1 MEERE
6 SSERKSLLI
15 RTIIIIILLLLSF
28 LATILYV
35 YMYPKTRV
43 ELYDSDYN
51 VINSF
56 EVKRYSTLNNLKGVE
71 KVGYTFDY
79 WSYDDFGGRKLEPNA
94 ELKTEVL
101 RLYANYTV
109 NRYKITYHIQY
120 FDETNQQYQ
129 YKTYYPYGYYDSYD
143 YGSEIIL
150 PTGRMGGELLPEFT
164 NMHGYHFVG
173 WTTKVLS
180 EDDPDVEKY
189 MTYAGAKFV
198 LDIPSNIDFY
208 AYFEKNTFALNLHT
222 GIQYQMDSSNNP
234 MKDENGNYII
244 KNNPNATIENDGL
257 LVDTVRYQD
266 LLTTTTDKYNNIT
279 LTEKNAGMAYGEYEF
294 LGWYLDPDYLVAVD
308 DYQLV
313 LNVAADGRPYYSYND
328 GNAIQ
333 TILGIDTGNRDVDGN
348 IIYEFNVYSKWQRK
362 AYEISFNKNSNHSNG
377 KITPIHL
384 YKVFLDE
391 NGNIIDEYGSYYD
404 DGEFTYEGYA
414 NGGHYCR
421 VNLESLDVVDE
432 AFRNSNSRYR
442 LIRWT
447 NKNIDSQSTEK
458 YAVWQQQVDKPTA
471 ELVKARITS
480 PAIYTNSVYTHTT
493 SGDYMLFAQWSEI
506 FVIKFAYAGGSN
518 QKYFTYEGI
527 KDEWFVLPT
536 SKRIEQ
542 EGWTKLYSYFAGWQQ
557 AGKIIEEFSTN
568 KETGAEENASDY
580 YCKISNSSTYY
591 AYWKN
596 TPYTIKFHWNDGT
609 DNVTE
614 ISAYGGNV
622 KNYIASPTRDGY
634 IFDGWSKTKYPN
646 ANDYAKARRQAK
658 NESRNLSVEETAYLS
673 SSNFRVEGG
682 VQEDANKRTL
692 TLEFYGSWTK
702 NFVIEYDL
710 DGGTKVGST
719 KLEYNYSE
727 LIGSASHLD
736 LKASIYIGKAISVK
750 KEHFVHKGWKL
761 KNVDNGEVF
770 AKSTS
775 SKRTTFD
782 FFDNKYY
789 DYVSSSITVPESK
802 KKPFASSTENV
813 DRVVLVAIWEAEKY
827 DVTIIDTLANEGN
840 TPDKNVIKVAYN
852 EPFKFPETNTLGDR
866 YDSKIGFQL
875 KGFAFSRDGEIIYP
889 VVDGKMPDDIPAFTI
904 SAPMT
909 LYTVYVQKKINLE
922 YKFYKYV
929 GDTLT
934 EENYTPKDTSCT
946 QPGKVD
952 YGQELILPVVTGE
965 DYGNIKFKFIRWFYL
980 DESDIDK
987 PFEERERH
995 EVVTGSKIIYHD
1007 SNDTLTL
1014 YAEFKVESYEI
1025 MLQLTNP
1032 FNNNSVI
1039 DTISLCEL
1047 EKNSKIEVDIYNS
1060 ILKQVYAHIAEKL
1073 SDYLITY
1080 EGSDGQTVTLEGF
1093 LKGYYLKCLNATGS
1107 GYSNEFK
1114 ANKNLNATDFNVLIT
1129 NTNKLILV
1137 PEWTANDIDLV
1148 YSSSEEEGA
1157 LTQTK
1162 TFKFNDQITL
1172 EKSSLFDLGSIKIK
1186 SWYINIDG
1194 KKQYFACDSVL
1205 SGSQDRPNLHS
1216 LINDIDWNIINGK
1229 GTLKIYANTQQIC
1242 TVNYY
1247 YFDYNTNTI
1256 TLKNTVEFP
1265 LGDTVELMNGSELNY
1280 KDLKFAGWYYNGTL
1294 FNGNIAELTTS
1305 EHNYSV
1311 DLYADMTLKK
1321 SVYSVN
1327 IESGVSTSILISQ
1340 DDINILTFVNGTP
1353 KYLTALE
1360 INTLPTLDSIPE
1372 GYTYY
1377 GLMSNNKVFK
1387 ANSDNT
1393 IEMVL
1398 SLDGTDII
1406 IEAYF
1411 TKEYTIVYTLNES
1424 DQSFADDGTTAERQD
1439 TFQIGSDGKIVYNG
1453 NFVESIKIKYSVK
1466 KDLYNFVGWNVL
1478 NSNGTIDTE
1487 IGVLGGTTGRNL
1499 VPTSLLS
1506 NVITLVPNFSEPEA
1520 DTINVQIWLY
1530 RTGAEGET
1538 PVVIEKKNG
1547 GKYTFVQGKDI
1558 NASWEN
1564 QLFELYRW
1572 KSLDYGTSGYN
1583 VQQYYEVGEVLII
1596 PNAIEENKVFKFAGE
1611 WIEKYQITFTQ
1622 PENYSSATG
1631 YPNDPSN
1638 PIILKKGEEY
1648 LVDSTPVIDGGAV
1661 TFKYWVLDGI
1671 LDEDGKEIIVNTGDI
1686 IIPNENGSTTYRKLI
1701 SIKEDGQVVTKH
1713 YLPKQESNIYKFV
1726 GAWKSV
1732 TYTIT
1737 INITNPND
1745 NTIAYTLTK
1754 EVEFGSTFETRQI
1767 IDADTLQKLI
1777 NDGFETDDRGIVG
1790 WSTTNGGSVSADIL
1804 KDIRSN
1810 LTLYSVWQSKNELKF
1825 SVTDDVE
1832 YDSSVIDA
1840 NGKTIPAIK
1849 FLPGDTI
1856 NINNF
1861 IKSIYKKG
1869 YVTVYFDGNKYAIVA
1884 GANNDYYI
1892 LTGFSSSA
1900 ELFDAKGQSIGN
1912 TISVSDAGSIDVF
1925 TAKADVVLTPI
1936 FERTYS
1942 VSFYDNTT
1950 TSGGNQTTIENVYL
1964 RENQTLDLTK
1974 YTYQR
1979 ENFTFLGW
1987 SLSIDAM
1994 LGTNTITMGVD
2005 CTLENH
2011 IVYAV
2016 WASNRKVRFQIST
2029 TNSTGTTNKLILE
2042 YPLTKDNKI
2051 NTDIIQSYLNGVD
2064 VSNNAV
2070 VSYNLEKNEKLSAM
2084 GHPAYIYN
2092 FNDYYLDGFLIG
2104 GNAYTIST
2112 LASTTFDGSENVVVT
2127 LNFRDIFKINYLAEN
2142 DGDIEGELNVIDY
2155 FVVLDQT
2162 RYGKLAENSAI
2173 VELTIMPKEDIPVTK
2188 PHNVP
2193 RGFATGTQVDTIEYD
2208 YTNEESLKIGYE
2220 KLVLISRNLM
2230 ANYLQTYTLYLQ
2242 WEYEYVTT
2250 YVYAITENFENEDS
2264 ETILKNPYESYV
2276 NSIDGTDIKFSV
2288 VANMIYIDNQAR
2300 FIGGNYRF
2308 NKENPDKPVL
2318 RYNDIFT
2325 LKASAKT
2332 NIGGYVLIGFSTKL
2346 FKLGQVPDAEEYY
2359 ALGSY
2364 IQIDD
2369 ELLGENTEL
2378 KLYPV
2383 YALESKNILISA
2395 INGKAE
2401 VKGYYAL
2408 DRDLSEAGFV
2418 YVPDITTN
2426 EFTIEANSAS
2436 WVGVSINLK
2445 LVITA
2450 SEPMNSAYMFKEFVG
2465 FGTTEDAAPNIR
2477 TIMCSEFWTDE
2488 DLSNELQ
2495 VVYGTSSVK
2504 LNITLTYPNEL
2515 KNLTDNGEFT
2525 ITGQDSTGN
2534 SYNQIFNTNNRNSQ
2548 VIVESLASINYVI
2561 NTSSTY
2567 FDYVLYN
2574 GTTLKNTITLVDGK
2588 KINVGD
2594 LTLNDV
2600 DENGNYLAD
2609 IVVVAVPKSYRV
2621 TFIMNRGSLKSGT
2634 EISASNSIYENVSSF
2649 KIENGVARVFM
2660 GSTITLPTAENIIY
2674 TNAKFVCFYLN
2685 DDADKTP
2692 VISKLID
2699 SDTTFVE
2706 LYDDNVFS
2714 IQYVY
2719 MGNSTTVTGIEP
2731 GSTVKIG
2738 IDAAGLI
2745 DGYNL
2750 LGWSL
2755 TPNGNIDFENGA
2767 EVVIEKSYILYA
2779 IYSGETITINYTYIG
2794 ADGNEKTIS
2803 KNAQN
2808 GQNITLI
2815 TFDDLTNPMDYDT
2828 KYLFGWERND
2838 ITFEAGKE
2846 VLFKD
2851 LGFVYSADN
2860 TTINFVAKYYNRYK
2874 YIISYDTSSVKNAQD
2889 YTDIIWYVRTN
2900 NEDGTSYNTND
2911 LMVKISTVEPV
2922 SNTTDATYFD
2932 YYMVKILVD
2941 GEYVNDE
2948 SANNSRIVVGSQLT
2962 LKAPTD
2968 IEEVIKYQLVPIFRN
2983 TTTSI
2988 KINYKI
2994 TRPDT
2999 NESINDINTIDGDL
3013 LNSIISN
3020 ISFSANKLLDDE
3032 YLPQVTTTKNVYT
3045 SNWTLSEKTFSLTI
3059 DGLDWHKYQLV
3070 GYTINLYDASNKLIG
3085 TRTMKVGQEIG
3096 ENISGAS
3103 IAEISTIWEQKY
3115 VIYYFNQENV
3125 EVVDMRSYIEF
3136 DNAMAKLPLASKPSD
3151 TSAFTLDNYM
3161 FVGWTTVSN
3170 NNHIISNLNDYVMFD
3185 GELSI
3190 GSSRDINLYPAQS
3203 KLYTINFVT
3212 ANIDSEDSNNFE
3224 FANYE
3229 KPQIYL
3235 GINTDNSI
3243 DLSGYLPKIVYSKYN
3258 SDKYD
3263 FVGFGGTQD
3272 VNSAKLSYKFDVTNI
3287 HGDYINVYAIWQKK
3301 SYTIAFEFDAPN
3313 KSGVNVLKDIQFILN
3328 KYHGEKI
3335 NLKYSYDDTNNEYT
3349 FVGVETLNNGT
3360 INLQDVINANILE
3373 RNIDYLKLTK
3383 IKNSNGKEINVDN
3396 LYTIEQGQTIILVF
3410 EPIYRVSYILPL
3422 YAGYE
3427 DGDTL
3432 IVAEKGDMILP
3443 NEQIVSLGSVIG
3455 CAYDY
3460 TKISND
3466 GFAYICWTLDG
3477 KNNFFVDNSH
3487 TITLEDLDDCSDDY
3501 KIKLNLKY
3509 STAYTIN
3516 VYYFDSQ
3523 ENFEKFQAIENPT
3536 QDDFDKYYSVLL
3548 ENVSLTKG
3556 DRLLEEKDGVYP
3568 ETYDNDTVSI
3578 LDSKLATAN
3587 KSVNLGNSS
3596 KAITKFSDLFDLF
3609 DQYLTDGLLKINGNS
3624 DVYSVAEYSMC
3635 DYQAY
3640 VYEAKTYGGS
3650 DNPLI
3655 NNLYITYVEIPHTI
3669 KLTTSVGKFDDEHN
3683 LVYDQTIDE
3692 NDFAYAEYALTMEQ
3706 LNDEGADEYEHPRS
3720 VATKSNSSEYLSL
3733 NEELYLINAD
3743 YFVRVNEANN
3753 SYYFQSWKVLS
3764 YNDETKNYYFTTL
3777 SEAGLTV
3784 TEVKDES
3791 TNKVK
3796 YLKVTGFKKD
3806 IVLVAVFTERL
3817 VDVKVVIKSLDGF
3830 GDKLDLKLTGRR
3842 NEVIDTTNLTTR
3854 DSANQTTTY
3863 ELKLLYETYLGLDV
3877 LDSLKDKY
3885 EIQKFTIG
3893 ISDFE
3898 MNSFGLYLND
3908 SMLTND
3914 QIEIIVLYGPIL
3926 YTLNMN
3932 VSTNIQ
3938 NTKVSG
3944 TLDSIEYQVVT
3955 TDGSIVY
3962 ATSKTTAVSDSAY
3975 NIQAKI
3981 PVGAKIFGYPNAHV
3995 LGIPTL
4001 NNYRFLG
4008 WQYVSG
4014 GNKVFL
4020 GTDGIIVDELVFDKE
4035 IMLEAVFEP
4044 IEIEVRYVIKE
4055 TLADGG
4061 VVKSIIT
4068 GVPTPTDLKY
4078 GDSLTLPTIVVQKG
4092 NLITTGY
4099 ELGFF
4104 GSKVSLSYIENPAL
4118 EYNENKLIFEVILQT
4133 ANVYYIS
4140 YSAGKTGF
4148 DISQYIALNGKQM
4161 LSDYPIDIEVGT
4173 PYYYAN
4179 ATTEEIVAEA
4189 RTDGFSIGMGF
4200 NIPNL
4205 TIGAGSSKYEF
4216 GGWVSKLNTMY
4227 ELVEDTETNETYYGP
4242 YYLAEEDAEDDG
4254 YTIIL
4259 TAGLSNSVIVEFKI
4273 TDPNNI
4279 NNYYMLTTSP
4289 TVDANIDSI
4298 KLVITEEEGYDSG
4311 YIDLNT
4317 LESIN
4322 NWTAIDV
4329 IDSTGASTL
4338 RYFANQSLKD
4348 DFKLF
4353 GWSTEPHVA
4362 YLDIVGSILES
4373 ENLYGSSGLKFKYY
4387 SMYTITDSAC
4397 SKKSSSTIA
4406 QEFKNFVSS
4415 LDNTTLYPI
4424 WEQKIEVEFKCE
4436 DKFSQSQKYGRGEL
4450 VVAPN
4455 PNDENTS
4462 VISNGSN
4469 KWIGWRLNDSTW
4481 YPFSSNML
4489 SFYFVGDSKQTWEPE
4504 WKQGY
4509 TLTFDTNF
4517 NRSNYADIFSKY
4529 GSQSDTIKNNMGY
4542 PYFSENDL
4550 RFTNLS
4556 NFGESVKLGDKTY
4569 SSAYRY
4575 GTLWTENE
4583 VLDLSGL
4590 ELMDNGIYPTNITLR
4605 NGISINDSYLKFV
4618 GWSLDKNGT
4627 AESIIEDMSNFTLTE
4642 NTTLYA
4648 VWQAVEFKVYLYL
4661 NQESA
4666 ENNQAIESPLEELT
4680 VDIVSIPFGSKFN
4693 VSDIDELFKTDKE
4706 SAAKVYKDGF
4716 KFDHWNVCSP
4726 ITRSDL
4732 TNSTGGIPLI
4742 CNLFMYPEYID
4753 AYKVVFKN
4761 SINGEN
4767 LVGQE
4772 DNYLIVVDGDT
4783 INVRDYLTNTLN
4795 QNYNMITRIYYGSKG
4810 QSEVIIKDETTNISS
4825 IKFDLNQV
4833 LVNNNTKE
4841 FVIYVAIEFKL
4852 NLYAPSTTNIGEYE
4866 YLKTATIAPE
4876 YVYTIKRNGRLV
4888 NEYEFDSTAYGD
4900 AQMRGWYYYGAN
4912 SENDKFKMSNVGNS
4926 INRLQVILDENKN
4939 YKILLYTDDNL
4950 DGIEYNLTIGSNQID
4965 LYAKLTITNQITI
4978 GQNDNL
4984 AYKFAKL
4991 SYSSSDYIQAY
5002 VGTSGNVRT
5011 INYTVVYGSTKET
5024 KFIIETEG
5032 YLVNQV
5038 NGLEDYEYTLSTKTD
5053 YTCEKGNY
5061 RVSQSI
5067 RDYDDNTSSNG
5078 MFVTYNIIIKGLT
5091 KNTSYYVEIVPYT
5104 IDVSYVMN
5112 SDEGFIFHN
5121 LDSTGSIQESFDKS
5135 KTVNVFADKDI
5146 YQIAEDGKG
5155 YVDRNCTLSVEYK
5168 VEGNITTITYKN
5180 VPYGMSIYTTPTP
5193 KQELYM
5199 HFDGINL
5206 WKTQT
5211 WSITQFD
5218 QSYKGADLE
5227 YNNQIIKLTYKPNI
5241 STSENALEKNYS
5253 LKLLFEKNIISAVN
5267 LKLDY
5272 DAITPADGSEDAWV
5286 NAIKTTPND
5295 NKKDVTTYTSVIGS
5309 KIVETSKYSL
5319 TWQTKSGD
5327 GFVANGQELKAG
5339 DNILQTLNNLIVE
5352 YHKTFDEEL
5361 DSNEILGGT
5370 LTLKQMLS
5378 YFMLADGAEWKTFA
5392 KTEIDG
5398 KAQGYLKTNK
5408 SESTALIYGLHN
5420 STVDLH
5426 IDLRRAF
5433 LTNVDSRVL
5442 DYTATES
5449 QVIETN
5455 IRRALVGA
5463 ELQNVTFEKYV
5474 YVSDD
5479 VYKNNYDRTYTNE
5492 LKNSLIIKA
5501 PYGSKFNI
5509 KVSPVSATDDHTKY
5523 VLKHWT
5529 IINTTN
5535 NSTDGTKDQVQLLV
5549 DTSVSNNG
5557 FENDFADFKGFSAS
5571 GQETGKLPD
5580 IRYRADVVADTYN
5593 INFVNSNGN
5602 KIKTLAIAYDK
5613 GIADIKVNGIYKYY
5627 YYNYN
5632 LNNLYSSEKH
5642 IMPRFSLACD
5652 DSFKGNKNDKFAH
5665 PTESIESGYGDI
5677 KYLFKHWATLADD
5690 TYSIYDKNASLINY
5704 SNVYNDITLYAG
5716 YNIAQEIKFLRLE
5729 KGNSYT
5735 AQKVY
5740 IADNEFVDQFGVR
5753 YDNNLNTNS
5762 LNAWAEKVN
5771 CLTETKSGGA
5781 KQFMYFLRGVDNATS
5796 VQVYSLQE
5804 IKDAYNNVNFDLA
5817 EKNEY
5822 IVYPAIRIGLQTY
5835 KHRTDN
5841 ESNSKYTS
5849 LSYVTLG
5856 GKITFSMKAEN
5867 KDTKLYLTN
5876 VISNTELE
5884 GYETTDIL
5892 TTHATEFP
5900 YYSFAMWYVGSFQV
5914 FPGQDIS
5921 CVSTEN
5927 VYEHYNARVKIEQS
5941 SMGSSKLVQNSDFD
5955 GNVLENGVELDIK
5968 SAFSLL
5974 ASPSYAYIWEN
5985 GETPIQIK
5993 YTSNQTSTDNYLS
6006 GTLQINLM
6014 KTYGDYGIERVLYTI
6029 KFTANKTI
6037 DEYAKI
6043 GFRITTANGTGIKTL
6058 NSVNDVYY
6066 IDDQNGSVFI
6076 EPVAYPKTV
6085 KVILDPFVIENFPD
6099 EMKNNY
6105 NRAFDANIKQLVVE
6119 GGAKLLATI
6128 KNASSAKPVATL
6140 DFQTMSGTKVT
6151 GFELEGEDFDDLKGN
6166 IVNLRWQYSDGKNWY
6181 DVIDIYT
6188 TKFESSLDGCMRV
6201 RLACDWILYTVSFK
6215 KMTSLDANVAK
6226 DFDWDISQALLCDE
6240 YNINNAGG
6248 DYVLTL
6254 FKSEILKYNIST
6266 KSFVVESN
6274 LRETVNIGVNI
6285 TGEAT
6290 LLGWCSFDTQLRLLK
6305 VSSTVAS
6312 SSTASDQTYYAWVE
6326 KEYTREVKADTTTSG
6341 VVSGYGDVKYTISTP
6356 FGDGAETNL
6365 TFNKSTK
6372 SYGSIR
6378 LSATSKL
6385 TLVATKNNEVNH
6397 SPHSISYASG
6407 LVASESNQMVTMTAY
6422 GYVLNPTI
6430 LVCFDASSTITQV
6443 LIVSGNQT
6451 VKTELDLYG
6460 GYTIT
6465 YNKVNNSMKIVVKD
6479 FWGNLVTINKNAD
6492 YTYLINYENS
6502 TGLSDDYDLGIL
6514 YPRANYK
6521 IISLQEFSADTLE
6534 VDKTKITTTLTNGK
6548 DANGETNYIG
6558 DNKKYVVKYEELV
6571 QNVYVTYH
6579 LNVIDEIEQTNLEY
6593 LGLNQD
6599 IGYVDYTDNT
6609 SYEAFGNGFRIM
6621 NIQKRTGY
6629 LNYAG
6634 LDAGIELQF
6643 GAILGYAKAGRN
6655 ASTDKLYELTKVVIK
6670 NGVNE
6675 VASRDTHSGKIDFE
6689 ITEDNYDICI
6699 SVRRVTTVN
6708 IYFKSTLPYKQD
6720 LANMYIKCEN
6730 ITDKVVDFNNKD
6742 VAVSWNL
6749 ATEGIPLIFKQ
6760 GGKLVIASRT
6770 KSSENV
6776 NSRITISYGNKIGD
6790 YKYTDMYDIDGW
6802 YIDDTLSHQTN
6813 TQVETKKIGGY
6824 EYILNTFN
6832 NANPVQTVGST
6843 NAEKLRDGYAVNR
6856 DCTIVLSADRKPVK
6870 LCVDNNT
6877 WFGVDKSKLDET
6889 NFDVHNLKFTKTLGD
6904 SVSQGYLA
6912 FKKSIEECLTNAKK
6926 GVNASTI
6933 LLPSGLIKL
6942 VPSDYNSQIEETLYY
6957 TPEGNNAFM
6966 YQGDGMPNILNRNIR
6981 SGTFTLSI
6989 KGIDEVYYQVNISG
7003 LNEKS
7008 LGGFVIYESDKFD
7021 IHLNS
7026 SDNYTLAG
7034 FPITKYATFNF
7045 YPKAYGEKDNEA
7057 TSFKLSGDA
7066 LTLFRTFK
7074 RDSVSQA
7081 TFYVAKDDKYN
7092 NYVGLSNEKLSSGYK
7107 YYKNTAITFEAG
7119 SVYEQSSDFNC
7130 MLTGYKI
7137 TDADGK
7143 VLFSS
7148 DKTDK
7153 VSFNETK
7160 YSPYSTYDFAFTADN
7175 TKVYNVYP
7183 VFERVTIYKIK
7194 FNPMASSPNARFPY
7208 AYNSALLQGEDY
7220 TVFEGDQFTWESELT
7235 RTLLNFF
7242 SEDKYLYTA
7251 SVGSYPNQKIL
7262 RGLKIVSTKD
7272 GKELGTIQI
7281 IAFNSDNTTMNP
7293 VYYSQQTDIDHG
7305 ALSGGLLGSN
7315 RFKISFTP
7323 TSDITIIPQLEDL
7336 GVVVNYDISDVLSKH
7351 KGLSGVSNL
7360 VSKFLNSNRTRYYNN
7375 MPRNASYKFNL
7386 SLLSSD
7392 YIKHFDITGYSLY
7405 KANAYPSYYTNNSVM
7420 LKNVLNNSYR
7430 VTFYVYAQHTNKTC
7444 YWLDNGKGYKGDS
7457 SCIQYYKSICKFCDN
7472 GTWGNSTGYVLHDD
7486 KPSTYFTIPLNE
7498 YSDYGSDDTHLHHYK
7513 CKRCGDTSSSNS
7525 WKDELHHKWKTDTK
7539 YTYYDDT
7546 SHRKYSTCGL
7556 CDHKKF
7562 YDSGNHKEL
7571 LDHGDY
7577 TQQVLEPRDDNNK
7590 APTCTEDGYIYKTC
7604 GICGHDYKQTI
7615 APLGHEFEHTT
7626 ELNANCSHG
7635 SYEYDK
7641 CVRCGLKINEKIKNK
7656 DPDCHD
7662 MLRVR
7667 LQGEVYS
7674 EYYHYNVYKEYYSCT
7689 SGSIGNK
7696 IWNSRFHYY
7705 EMINGQCDK
7714 CGNETHNYIS
7724 GVPWTKARSGTALHH
7739 CGVSQDTKYYETT
7752 KIRHTPD
7759 DDSVSVKDIVITL
7772 GIQTLTGWVGGVA
7785 NAIRYL
7791 NQKINNDNNVKLN
7804 EDNSLDNEGSTVLGV
7819 KYYCS
7824 CGTNI
7829 QPEFA
7834 LAEKGE
7840 EAFLGIT
7847 IHWKEPS
7854 TKFGTRTT
7862 WTTVEY
7868 ETIYNVDL
7876 TSPDYE
7882 EISITD
7888 IGTWQGWDKSYYE
7901 HYERGGRS
7909 GKF

>member
-35 YMYPKTRV
+35 YMYPKTRI

-56 EVKRYSTLNNLKGVE
+56 EVKRYSTLNNLKGIE

-79 WSYDDFGGRKLEPNA
+79 WSYDDFGGRKLDPNA

-189 MTYAGAKFV
+189 MTNAGAKFV

-244 KNNPNATIENDGL
+244 KNNPNATIDNDGL

-313 LNVAADGRPYYSYND
+313 LNVATNGRPYYSYND

-333 TILGIDTGNRDVDGN
+333 TIWGIDTGNRDVDGN

-480 PAIYTNSVYTHTT
+480 PAIYTNSIYTHTT

-536 SKRIEQ
+536 SKRIEE

-591 AYWKN
+591 AYWRN
-596 TPYTIKFHWNDGT
+596 TPYIIKFHLNDGT
-609 DNVTE
+609 DDVKE

-622 KNYIASPTRDGY
+622 KNYIASPVRDGY
-634 IFDGWSKTKYPN
+634 IFDGWSKTKYQN

-719 KLEYNYSE
+719 KLEYNYSD

-775 SKRTTFD
+775 SKRTIFD

-802 KKPFASSTENV
+802 KKPFAGPTENV
-813 DRVVLVAIWEAEKY
+813 DRVVLVSIWEAEKY

-889 VVDGKMPDDIPAFTI
+889 VVDGRMPDDIPAFTI

-909 LYTVYVQKKINLE
+909 LYTIYVQKKINLE
-922 YKFYKYV
+922 YKFYKYS

-934 EENYTPKDTSCT
+934 EENYIPENTSCT

-965 DYGNIKFKFIRWFYL
+965 DYGNIKFKFIKWFYL

-1007 SNDTLTL
+1007 SKDTLTL

-1047 EKNSKIEVDIYNS
+1047 EKNSKVEVDIYNG
-1060 ILKQVYAHIAEKL
+1060 ILNQVYAHIAEKL
-1073 SDYLITY
+1073 GDYLISY
-1080 EGSDGQTVTLEGF
+1080 EGSDGQTITLEGI

-1114 ANKNLNATDFNVLIT
+1114 ANKYLNATDFNVLIT

-1137 PEWTANDIDLV
+1137 PEWIANDIDLV

-1157 LTQTK
+1157 ITQTK
-1162 TFKFNDQITL
+1162 TFKFNDQISL
-1172 EKSSLFDLGSIKIK
+1172 ESSSLFNLGSIKIK

-1194 KKQYFACDSVL
+1194 KKQYFACNSIF
-1205 SGSQDRPNLHS
+1205 SGSQERPNLHN
-1216 LINDIDWNIINGK
+1216 LINDIDWNILNGK

-1280 KDLKFAGWYYNGTL
+1280 KDLKFAGWYYNGAL
-1294 FNGNIAELTTS
+1294 FNGDVAELITS
-1305 EHNYSV
+1305 EHNYTV
-1311 DLYADMTLKK
+1311 DLYANMAFKK

-1372 GYTYY
+1372 GYNYY

-1424 DQSFADDGTTAERQD
+1424 DQSFADDGTTAERLD

-1453 NFVESIKIKYSVK
+1453 NFVESITIKYNVNK
-1466 KDLYNFVGWNVL
+1466 NLYNFVGWNVL
-1478 NSNGTIDTE
+1478 NSNGTINTE

-1499 VPTSLLS
+1499 IPTSLLS
-1506 NVITLVPNFSEPEA
+1506 NVITLVPNFSEPEV

-1547 GKYTFVQGKDI
+1547 GKYTFVQGKNV

-1583 VQQYYEVGEVLII
+1583 VQQYYEVGEVLNI
-1596 PNAIEENKVFKFAGE
+1596 PNAIEENKIFKFAGE
-1611 WIEKYQITFTQ
+1611 WIEKYQIKFIQ

-1631 YPNDPSN
+1631 YPNDPNN

-1648 LVDSTPVIDGGAV
+1648 LVEGTPVIDGGAV

-1671 LDEDGKEIIVNTGDI
+1671 LDENGKEIIVNTGDI
-1686 IIPNENGSTTYRKLI
+1686 IIPNENGSATYRKLI

-1713 YLPKQESNIYKFV
+1713 YLPKRESNIYKFV
-1726 GAWKSV
+1726 GAWQSV
-1732 TYTIT
+1732 IYTIA
-1737 INITNPND
+1737 INITNPKD
-1745 NTIAYTLTK
+1745 NTIAYTLIK
-1754 EVEFGSTFETRQI
+1754 EVEFGSTFETREI

-1810 LTLYSVWQSKNELKF
+1810 FTLYSVWQSKNELKF
-1825 SVTDDVE
+1825 NVTEDIE
-1832 YDSSVIDA
+1832 YDSNIIEA

-1856 NINNF
+1856 NINKF

-1900 ELFDAKGQSIGN
+1900 ELFNAKGQSIGN
-1912 TISVSDAGSIDVF
+1912 KISVSNEGTIDVF
-1925 TAKADVVLTPI
+1925 TAKTDVVLTPI

-1964 RENQTLDLTK
+1964 RENETLDLTK

-1987 SLSIDAM
+1987 SLSIDVM

-2029 TNSTGTTNKLILE
+2029 TNSTGITNKLILE

-2051 NTDIIQSYLNGVD
+2051 NTDIIQSYLNGAD

-2070 VSYNLEKNEKLSAM
+2070 VSYNLEKNEKLSTM

-2104 GNAYTIST
+2104 GNAYTLST

-2142 DGDIEGELNVIDY
+2142 DGDIKGELNVIDY

-2162 RYGKLAENSAI
+2162 RYGKLTDNGAI

-2193 RGFATGTQVDTIEYD
+2193 RGFATGAQVDTIEYD
-2208 YTNEESLKIGYE
+2208 YTNELSLKIGYE
-2220 KLVLISRNLM
+2220 KLQLISRNLM

-2242 WEYEYVTT
+2242 WEYEYLTT

-2276 NSIDGTDIKFSV
+2276 NSKDGTDIKFSV

-2325 LKASAKT
+2325 LKASTKT

-2359 ALGSY
+2359 TLGSY
-2364 IQIDD
+2364 IQLND

-2383 YALESKNILISA
+2383 YVLENKNILISA

-2401 VKGYYAL
+2401 VKGYYTL
-2408 DRDLSEAGFV
+2408 DKDLSDAGFV

-2426 EFTIEANSAS
+2426 EFTIEANSAN
-2436 WVGVSINLK
+2436 WVVVSTNLK

-2450 SEPMNSAYMFKEFVG
+2450 IEPMNSAYMFKEFVG

-2477 TIMCSEFWTDE
+2477 TIMCSEFWLDE

-2504 LNITLTYPNEL
+2504 LNITLKYPNEL
-2515 KNLTDNGEFT
+2515 KNLSDNGEFT
-2525 ITGQDSTGN
+2525 ISGQDSVGN

-2574 GTTLKNTITLVDGK
+2574 GATLENTITLVDGK

-2594 LTLNDV
+2594 LTLKDV
-2600 DENGNYLAD
+2600 DEVGNYLAD

-2634 EISASNSIYENVSSF
+2634 EISATNSIFENVSSF
-2649 KIENGVARVFM
+2649 KIENGVVRVFM
-2660 GSTITLPTAENIIY
+2660 GSTITLPTAENITY

-2685 DDADKTP
+2685 GDADKTP

-2731 GSTVKIG
+2731 GATATIG
-2738 IDAAGLI
+2738 IDAARLI

-2755 TPNGNIDFENGA
+2755 TPNGNIDFVDGA

-2779 IYSGETITINYTYIG
+2779 IYSGEAITINYTYID

-2803 KNAQN
+2803 KTAQN
-2808 GQNITLI
+2808 GQNIILI
-2815 TFDDLTNPMDYDT
+2815 TFDHLTNPMEYDT

-2838 ITFEAGKE
+2838 VTFEAGKE

-2874 YIISYDTSSVKNAQD
+2874 YIISYDTSTVENAQD
-2889 YTDIIWYVRTN
+2889 YSDIVWYVRTN
-2900 NEDGTSYNTND
+2900 NEDGSSYNTND
-2911 LMVKISTVEPV
+2911 LMVKISSIEPV
-2922 SNTTDATYFD
+2922 SNTTNATYFD

-2941 GEYVNDE
+2941 GEYVDDT
-2948 SANNSRIVVGSQLT
+2948 SANNSKIVVGSQLT
-2962 LKAPTD
+2962 LKAPTNID
-2968 IEEVIKYQLVPIFRN
+2968 EVIKYQLVPVFRN

-2988 KINYKI
+2988 KINYTI

-2999 NESINDINTIDGDL
+2999 NESINDINTTDEKL
-3013 LNSIISN
+3013 LNSIISD

-3032 YLPQVTTTKNVYT
+3032 YLPRVTTAPNVFT
-3045 SNWTLSEKTFSLTI
+3045 SNWTLSKQTFSLTI

-3070 GYTINLYDASNKLIG
+3070 GYTINLYDATKTLIG

-3115 VIYYFNQENV
+3115 VIYYFDQNNA

-3151 TSAFTLDNYM
+3151 TSAFTLSNYM
-3161 FVGWTTVSN
+3161 FVGWTTVSD

-3212 ANIDSEDSNNFE
+3212 TNIDGEDLNNFE
-3224 FANYE
+3224 FANYT

-3235 GINTDNSI
+3235 GINVDNSI

-3263 FVGFGGTQD
+3263 FVGFSGTQD
-3272 VNSAKLSYKFDVTNI
+3272 VSSAKLSYKFDVANI
-3287 HGDYINVYAIWQKK
+3287 QGEYINVYAMWQKK

-3313 KSGVNVLKDIQFILN
+3313 KSGVNVLRGIEFILN
-3328 KYHGEKI
+3328 KYHGDQI
-3335 NLKYSYDDTNNEYT
+3335 NLKYSYDENTNEYT
-3349 FVGVETLNNGT
+3349 FAGVETLDNGT
-3360 INLQDVINANILE
+3360 INLQEVINANMQE
-3373 RNIDYLKLTK
+3373 MNIDYLKLTK
-3383 IKNSNGKEINVDN
+3383 IKNSNGEEIDINN
-3396 LYTIEQGQTIILVF
+3396 LYTILQSQTITLVF

-3422 YAGYE
+3422 NAGYKE
-3427 DGDTL
+3427 NDTS
-3432 IVAEKGDMILP
+3432 IIAETSEIRLP
-3443 NEQIVSLGSVIG
+3443 NETIVVLGSNIN
-3455 CAYDY
+3455 CIYDY
-3460 TKISND
+3460 KNISCD
-3466 GFAYICWTLDG
+3466 GYAYEFWTLDG
-3477 KNNFFVDNSH
+3477 TTNFFDGNSH
-3487 TITLEDLDDCSDDY
+3487 TITLSDIDNCSDDY
-3501 KIKLNLKY
+3501 RIRLNLKY

-3516 VYYFDSQ
+3516 VYYLDSK

-3536 QDDFDKYYSVLL
+3536 QEDFDKYYSLL
-3548 ENVSLTKG
+3548 VGNLSLTRG
-3556 DRLLEEKDGVYP
+3556 DRLLLEKDGVYP
-3568 ETYDNDTVSI
+3568 ELYDVDTVSI
-3578 LDSKLATAN
+3578 LDSILADGH
-3587 KSVNLGNSS
+3587 KSVNLGTSS
-3596 KAITKFSDLFDLF
+3596 KTITKFSDLFKLF
-3609 DQYLTDGLLKINGNS
+3609 DQYITDGLLKINGNS

-3655 NNLYITYVEIPHTI
+3655 NNLYLTYVEVPHAISLIST
-3669 KLTTSVGKFDDEHN
+3669 VAKFDDEHN
-3683 LVYDQTIDE
+3683 LIFDE
-3692 NDFAYAEYALTMEQ
+3692 TTDADNLAFAEYAVNSEQ
-3706 LNDEGADEYEHPRS
+3706 LNDDGKTDVMYPRGIAS
-3720 VATKSNSSEYLSL
+3720 KQGTTEYLSFTE
-3733 NEELYLINAD
+3733 NVYLFNAE
-3743 YFVRVNEANN
+3743 YFVRMIDFNK
-3753 SYYFQSWKVLS
+3753 SYIFQSWKVLS
-3764 YNDETKNYYFTTL
+3764 WTTATDSEGNQTYNYFFQTP

-3784 TEVKDES
+3784 TEIKDES
-3791 TNKVK
+3791 TNVVQ
-3796 YLKVTGFKKD
+3796 YLQVTGFKKD
-3806 IVLVAVFTERL
+3806 TILVAVFTENL
-3817 VDVKVVIKSLDGF
+3817 VDVTVTIKSVDGF
-3830 GDKLDLKLTGRR
+3830 GDKLDLKLTGRK

-3898 MNSFGLYLND
+3898 MKSYALFLND
-3908 SMLTND
+3908 AMLTDNKFD
-3914 QIEIIVLYGPIL
+3914 ITVLYGPIQ

-3938 NTKVSG
+3938 NSKISG
-3944 TLDSIEYQVVT
+3944 TLDSIEYQIVT

-3962 ATSKTTAVSDSAY
+3962 ATSQATAVSDSAY

-3981 PVGAKIFGYPNAHV
+3981 PVGAKIYGYPNAHV

-4020 GTDGIIVDELVFDKE
+4020 GTDGISVDELVFDKE

-4044 IEIEVRYVIKE
+4044 IEIEIRYVIKE

-4061 VVKSIIT
+4061 VIKNIIT
-4068 GVPTPTDLKY
+4068 GVPAPTGLKY
-4078 GDSLTLPTIVVQKG
+4078 GDNLKLPTVVVQKG

-4099 ELGFF
+4099 ELGSF
-4104 GSKVSLSYIENPAL
+4104 GQEVSLAYRENPAL

-4133 ANVYYIS
+4133 ANVYFIS

-4148 DISQYIALNGKQM
+4148 DISEYTALNGKQM
-4161 LSDYPIDIEVGT
+4161 LSEYPIDIEAGKT
-4173 PYYYAN
+4173 YYYAN

-4254 YTIIL
+4254 HTIIL

-4279 NNYYMLTTSP
+4279 NNSYMLTTSP
-4289 TVDANIDSI
+4289 TVEANIDSI
-4298 KLVITEEEGYDSG
+4298 KLVITEEEGYDSQ
-4311 YIDLNT
+4311 YVDLNS
-4317 LESIN
+4317 LESKN
-4322 NWTAIDV
+4322 TWTAIDV
-4329 IDSTGASTL
+4329 VDSTGTSTL

-4362 YLDIVGSILES
+4362 YSDIVGSILES
-4373 ENLYGSSGLKFKYY
+4373 ENLYGNSGSKVKYY

-4397 SKKSSSTIA
+4397 SKKSSSIIA

-4415 LDNTTLYPI
+4415 LENTTLYPI
-4424 WEQKIEVEFKCE
+4424 WEQKIEVEFEYE
-4436 DKFSQSQKYGRGEL
+4436 DKFSQSQKYGYGEL

-4462 VISNGSN
+4462 VISNGTN
-4469 KWIGWRLNDSTW
+4469 KWIGWRLSDSTW
-4481 YPFSSNML
+4481 HPFSSNML
-4489 SFYFVGDSKQTWEPE
+4489 SFYFVGNSKQTWQPE

-4517 NRSNYADIFSKY
+4517 NRSDYADIFSKY
-4529 GSQSDTIKNNMGY
+4529 GSQSDTIKSNMGY

-4550 RFTNLS
+4550 RFANLS
-4556 NFGESVKLGDKTY
+4556 NYGESVKLGNKIY

-4583 VLDLSGL
+4583 ELDLSGL

-4605 NGISINDSYLKFV
+4605 NGISINNSYLKFV

-4627 AESIIEDMSNFTLTE
+4627 AESIIEDMSNFKLTE

-4661 NQESA
+4661 NKESA
-4666 ENNQAIESPLEELT
+4666 ENNQAIESPLEELA
-4680 VDIVSIPFGSKFN
+4680 VDFVGIPFGSKFN
-4693 VSDIDELFKTDKE
+4693 VSDIDDIFKTNKE
-4706 SAAKVYKDGF
+4706 MAAKVYKDGF

-4732 TNSTGGIPLI
+4732 TNSEGGIPLI

-4772 DNYLIVVDGDT
+4772 DNYLIVVNGDT
-4783 INVRDYLTNTLN
+4783 IAVKDYLLNTLN
-4795 QNYNMITRIYYGSKG
+4795 QNYNMITKISYFNKSGT
-4810 QSEVIIKDETTNISS
+4810 EVIIKDGNTDNTKIVFNLSNSLVSTN
-4825 IKFDLNQV
+4825 
-4833 LVNNNTKE
+4833 KE

-4852 NLYAPSTTNIGEYE
+4852 NLYAPKKATASEYE
-4866 YLKTATIAPE
+4866 NTNTITIAPE
-4876 YVYTIKRNGRLV
+4876 YSYTIKRNNKLV
-4888 NEYEFDSTAYGD
+4888 NEFVFDVNTYYSNSD
-4900 AQMRGWYYYGAN
+4900 IQMKGWYYYGAN
-4912 SENDKFKMSNVGNS
+4912 AENDKFKMSNVGDS

-4939 YKILLYTDDNL
+4939 YKILLFTDNNL
-4950 DGIEYNLTIGSNQID
+4950 DGIEYNLAVGSNQID

-4978 GQNDNL
+4978 GQNDEL

-4991 SYSSSDYIQAY
+4991 SYVSNDYIQAY
-5002 VGTSGNVRT
+5002 VGTNGNVRT
-5011 INYTVVYGSTKET
+5011 INYTVVYGSAKET

-5091 KNTSYYVEIVPYT
+5091 KNTNYFVEIVPYT

-5112 SDEGFIFHN
+5112 SDEGFIYHN
-5121 LDSTGSIQESFDKS
+5121 LDGTGSIKESFDKS

-5146 YQIAEDGKG
+5146 YQIAENGKG
-5155 YVDRNCTLSVEYK
+5155 YVDRNCTINVEYK

-5180 VPYGMSIYTTPTP
+5180 VPYGMSIYTTPNP

-5211 WSITQFD
+5211 WNITQIN

-5253 LKLLFEKNIISAVN
+5253 LELLFEKNVINAVN

-5295 NKKDVTTYTSVIGS
+5295 NKKEMITYTSTIDN
-5309 KIVETSKYSL
+5309 KTVETSKYIL
-5319 TWQTKSGD
+5319 TWQTKAGD
-5327 GFVANGQELKAG
+5327 GFVVNGQQLKAG
-5339 DNILQTLNNLIVE
+5339 DNIQEKLNDLIVE
-5352 YHKTFDEEL
+5352 YHEAFDEKL

-5370 LTLKQMLS
+5370 LTLNQMLS

-5392 KTEIDG
+5392 KTETDG
-5398 KAQGYLKTNK
+5398 KGQGYLKTNK
-5408 SESTALIYGLHN
+5408 AESTALIYGLHN

-5463 ELQNVTFEKYV
+5463 ELKDASFEKYV

-5479 VYKNNYDRTYTNE
+5479 ARKNDYDRTYTNE

-5501 PYGSKFNI
+5501 PYGSDFKI
-5509 KVSPVSATDDHTKY
+5509 KVSPVTATSDHTKY

-5529 IINTTN
+5529 IIDTTN
-5535 NSTDGTKDQVQLLV
+5535 NSTDGTKDQVTLTV
-5549 DTSVSNNG
+5549 NTSVSNNG
-5557 FENDFADFKGFSAS
+5557 FENDFADFKGFSSS
-5571 GQETGKLPD
+5571 GQDTGKLPD

-5593 INFVNSNGN
+5593 VKFFNAKDSKGES
-5602 KIKTLAIAYDK
+5602 KEIKTLAIAYDK
-5613 GIADIKVNGIYKYY
+5613 GIADIRVNGTNKYY

-5632 LNNLYSSEKH
+5632 LGNLYSSEKH

-5652 DSFKGNKNDKFAH
+5652 DSFKGDKEDKFAY
-5665 PTESIESGYGDI
+5665 PGESIDSSYGDI
-5677 KYLFKHWATLADD
+5677 KYLFKHWATLVEDN
-5690 TYSIYDKNASLINY
+5690 YSIYNKIASLINY
-5704 SNVYNDITLYAG
+5704 SNDYNDITLYAG

-5729 KGNSYT
+5729 ANDDSYT
-5735 AQKVY
+5735 EQKVY
-5740 IADNEFVDQFGVR
+5740 IADKEFSDQFGIK
-5753 YDNNLNTNS
+5753 YDNNLNTDS
-5762 LNAWAEKVN
+5762 LNAWSEKIN

-5781 KQFMYFLRGVDNATS
+5781 KQFMYFLMGNTNASS

-5804 IKDAYNNVNFDLA
+5804 IKDAYNNASYDLA
-5817 EKNEY
+5817 EKNY
-5822 IVYPAIRIGLQTY
+5822 VVYPAIRIGLQTY
-5835 KHRTDN
+5835 KHKTDN
-5841 ESNSKYTS
+5841 ESNLKYTS

-5876 VISNTELE
+5876 VITNLQLD

-5892 TTHATEFP
+5892 TTHAKDFQN
-5900 YYSFAMWYVGSFQV
+5900 YSFAMWYVGKSRV
-5914 FPGQDIS
+5914 VPGQDIS
-5921 CVSTEN
+5921 CISTEN

-5941 SMGSSKLVQNSDFD
+5941 SMGSSKLVQNSDFE
-5955 GNVLENGVELDIK
+5955 GNELENGVELD
-5968 SAFSLL
+5968 SNSVFSLL
-5974 ASPSYAYIWEN
+5974 ASPSYAYICEN
-5985 GETPIQIK
+5985 GDTPIQIK
-5993 YTSNQTSTDNYLS
+5993 YTSNQISADNHLS

-6014 KTYGDYGIERVLYTI
+6014 KIDGDYGIDRVLYTI
-6029 KFTANKTI
+6029 KFAANKTI

-6085 KVILDPFVIENFPD
+6085 KVVLDPFVIENFPD
-6099 EMKNNY
+6099 DMKNNY
-6105 NRAFDANIKQLVVE
+6105 NKAFDENIKQLVVE

-6128 KNASSAKPVATL
+6128 KNASSSKPVANL
-6140 DFQTMSGTKVT
+6140 DFQTMSGTKIN

-6188 TKFESSLDGCMRV
+6188 TKFEASLDGCMHV
-6201 RLACDWILYTVSFK
+6201 RLACDWISYKVSFK

-6226 DFDWDISQALLCDE
+6226 DFDWDISQALLCDD
-6240 YNINNAGG
+6240 YNINDVGG
-6248 DYVLTL
+6248 DYVLSL
-6254 FKSEILKYNIST
+6254 FKSEILKYNINT
-6266 KSFVVESN
+6266 KSFMVESN
-6274 LRETVNIGVNI
+6274 LRGTVNVGVNI
-6285 TGEAT
+6285 TGDAM
-6290 LLGWCSFDTQLRLLK
+6290 LLGWCSFDTQLRLMK
-6305 VSSTVAS
+6305 ASATVANS
-6312 SSTASDQTYYAWVE
+6312 NVANDQTYYAWVE
-6326 KEYTREVKADTTTSG
+6326 KEYTRQVKADTTTSG

-6356 FGDGAETNL
+6356 FGDGAETN
-6365 TFNKSTK
+6365 FVFDKSTK
-6372 SYGSIR
+6372 SYGSIT

-6385 TLVATKNNEVNH
+6385 TLVATKNNKVNH
-6397 SPHSISYASG
+6397 LPYSISYATG

-6422 GYVLNPTI
+6422 GYVLSPTI

-6460 GYTIT
+6460 GYSIT
-6465 YNKVNNSMKIVVKD
+6465 YNKVNNTMKVVIKD
-6479 FWGNLVTINKNAD
+6479 FWNNLVTINKNAD
-6492 YTYLINYENS
+6492 YTYLINYENG
-6502 TGLSDDYDLGIL
+6502 TGLTDNYDLGIL

-6521 IISLQEFSADTLE
+6521 IISLQEFSANTLE
-6534 VDKTKITTTLTNGK
+6534 VEKTKITTTLTNGK
-6548 DANGETNYIG
+6548 DASGTTNYIG
-6558 DNKKYVVKYEELV
+6558 DNQKYVVKYEELV

-6579 LNVIDEIEQTNLEY
+6579 LNVTDEIEQTNQEY
-6593 LGLNQD
+6593 LGLNPD
-6599 IGYVDYTDNT
+6599 VGYVHYTSTT
-6609 SYEAFGNGFRIM
+6609 SYEEYGNGFRIM
-6621 NIQKRTGY
+6621 NIQKRTGS
-6629 LNYAG
+6629 LQYAG

-6643 GAILGYAKAGRN
+6643 GSILGYVRAGRN
-6655 ASTDKLYELTKVVIK
+6655 ASTDKLYELTGVVIK

-6675 VASRDTHSGKIDFE
+6675 VASANTVSAKNDFE
-6689 ITEDNYDICI
+6689 ITEDSYDIYI
-6699 SVRRVTTVN
+6699 SVRRVTTVK

-6720 LANMYIKCEN
+6720 LANMFIKCVN
-6730 ITDKVVDFNNKD
+6730 ITGKMVDFNNKN
-6742 VAVSWNL
+6742 VAVEWDL
-6749 ATEGIPLIFKQ
+6749 AKDGVPLIFEQ
-6760 GGKLVIASRT
+6760 SGKLVIASR
-6770 KSSENV
+6770 KGSSERV
-6776 NSRITISYGNKIGD
+6776 NSRIIISYGNRIGD

-6813 TQVETKKIGGY
+6813 IQVETKKIGDY

-6832 NANPVQTVGST
+6832 NANPVQTVGASDADKLT
-6843 NAEKLRDGYAVNR
+6843 NGYAVNR
-6856 DCTIVLSADRKPVK
+6856 DCTIVLSAHRKPVK
-6870 LCVDNNT
+6870 LRIDNNT
-6877 WFGVDKSKLDET
+6877 WFGVDKNKLDES
-6889 NFDVHNLKFTKTLGD
+6889 NFDVHNLKFTKTLD
-6904 SVSQGYLA
+6904 DAVNQGYLA
-6912 FKKSIEECLTNAKK
+6912 FKKSIEECLASAKK
-6926 GVNASTI
+6926 VVNATTI

-6957 TPEGNNAFM
+6957 TPEGDNAFM
-6966 YQGDGMPNILNRNIR
+6966 YQSDGMPNILNRNIR
-6981 SGTFTLSI
+6981 GGTFTLSI
-6989 KGIDEVYYQVNISG
+6989 KGVDEVYYQVNISG
-7003 LNEKS
+7003 LNENS

-7021 IHLNS
+7021 THLIS
-7026 SDNYTLAG
+7026 SDSYTLAG

-7057 TSFKLSGDA
+7057 TSFKLAGDA

-7074 RDSVSQA
+7074 KDSVRQA
-7081 TFYVAKDDKYN
+7081 TFYIAKDDKYN
-7092 NYVGLSNEKLSSGYK
+7092 NYVGLSSAKMSSSYK
-7107 YYKNTAITFEAG
+7107 YYKNAAITFEAG

-7137 TDADGK
+7137 TDAEGK

-7175 TKVYNVYP
+7175 SKVYNVYP
-7183 VFERVTIYKIK
+7183 VFERVKIFK
-7194 FNPMASSPNARFPY
+7194 ITFADKMKATNTD
-7208 AYNSALLQGEDY
+7208 YNQALISGATY
-7220 TVFEGDQFTWESELT
+7220 TVFEGDTFNWESNLSSVT
-7235 RTLLNFF
+7235 LNFING
-7242 SEDKYLYTA
+7242 DVNVLTA
-7251 SVGSYPNQKIL
+7251 SVGKYPNQKIL
-7262 RGLKIVSTKD
+7262 KGLNIITTQESKS
-7272 GKELGTIQI
+7272 LGIINIIQYI
-7281 IAFNSDNTTMNP
+7281 SDNMSMSQ
-7293 VYYSQQTDIDHG
+7293 VYYGKQTDNEHG
-7305 ALSGGLLGSN
+7305 DIYGGLSGKT
-7315 RFKISFTP
+7315 FKLSFVPTQDMTITP
-7323 TSDITIIPQLEDL
+7323 VLEQL
-7336 GVVVNYDISDVLSKH
+7336 GVVVKYDVSDVLAKK
-7351 KGLSGVSNL
+7351 KGLNISDLANE
-7360 VSKFLNSNRTRYYNN
+7360 FLNLNKTRYYYN
-7375 MPRNASYKFNL
+7375 MPRNARYRFNQ
-7386 SLLSSD
+7386 SLISSD
-7392 YIKHFDITGYSLY
+7392 YSKYFTITGYS
-7405 KANAYPSYYTNNSVM
+7405 TNKSKTISTYADYNYNKSASSNSVIIQ
-7420 LKNVLNNSYR
+7420 KVLSVSNNT
-7430 VTFYVYAQHTNKTC
+7430 VTFYVYAYHPGTDHDYVQT
-7444 YWLDNGKGYKGDS
+7444 DFGYKS
-7457 SCIQYYKSICKFCDN
+7457 STSCVRYYIHTCKFCDVWK
-7472 GTWGNSTGYVLHDD
+7472 WGNKTGFVLHDD
-7486 KPSTYFTIPLNE
+7486 NPNTYYTIPLDKYE
-7498 YSDYGSDDTHLHHYK
+7498 DYNKDQHYHYYK
-7513 CKRCGDTSSSNS
+7513 CNRCGDQNGKELEKHNFIKDENWTHDGKIHYKYNNCTKCYKKVQVDLAQHSFPGTGAHYKSEAATCYKEGFVTNNCPVCSYVDTRKIPKSSHICEDVVKLIPGNCTYKGTLMKKCKWYNGVECKKIDKRELEKDPNVHYAAPIYWSSNNM
-7525 WKDELHHKWKTDTK
+7525 WC
-7539 YTYYDDT
+7539 TYY
-7546 SHRKYSTCGL
+7546 
-7556 CDHKKF
+7556 
-7562 YDSGNHKEL
+7562 
-7571 LDHGDY
+7571 
-7577 TQQVLEPRDDNNK
+7577 
-7590 APTCTEDGYIYKTC
+7590 
-7604 GICGHDYKQTI
+7604 
-7615 APLGHEFEHTT
+7615 
-7626 ELNANCSHG
+7626 HG
-7635 SYEYDK
+7635 SMFVETF
-7641 CVRCGLKINEKIKNK
+7641 VCGYCAEPYGCIIQTYNKHEKQSQFTFAQIW
-7656 DPDCHD
+7656 
-7662 MLRVR
+7662 
-7667 LQGEVYS
+7667 
-7674 EYYHYNVYKEYYSCT
+7674 
-7689 SGSIGNK
+7689 NK
-7696 IWNSRFHYY
+7696 I
-7705 EMINGQCDK
+7705 IGKD
-7714 CGNETHNYIS
+7714 
-7724 GVPWTKARSGTALHH
+7724 
-7739 CGVSQDTKYYETT
+7739 
-7752 KIRHTPD
+7752 
-7759 DDSVSVKDIVITL
+7759 DIVI
-7772 GIQTLTGWVGGVA
+7772 GADGKQHYQAKWSFIQSTCKVCENDLDRCYTTGHFETKTFLWLKKEEWVVDEEFWGTP
-7785 NAIRYL
+7785 I
-7791 NQKINNDNNVKLN
+7791 
-7804 EDNSLDNEGSTVLGV
+7804 E
-7819 KYYCS
+7819 
-7824 CGTNI
+7824 CGRI
-7829 QPEFA
+7829 SI
-7834 LAEKGE
+7834 LEKGG
-7840 EAFLGIT
+7840 AQNFRFINYYT
-7847 IHWKEPS
+7847 S
-7854 TKFGTRTT
+7854 MV
-7862 WTTVEY
+7862 VEQM
-7868 ETIYNVDL
+7868 YN
-7876 TSPDYE
+7876 YG
-7882 EISITD
+7882 D
-7888 IGTWQGWDKSYYE
+7888 IPQCVAGLIIEYYKNPP
-7901 HYERGGRS
+7901 GC
-7909 GKF
+7909 